1 MRSHDADNKRIEMT
15 VAKRKIG
22 YLDVHPVGL
31 GCMNLSHAYGPA
43 QEQKDAVKFL
53 RRAIDI
59 GYDFLDTATI
69 YGMGNNEKLIGEAL
83 KDRRNE
89 FVLASKCVM
98 DFKDG
103 KRLLDARPETIKL
116 ACEASLKRLQTDV
129 IDLYYMHRPDPN
141 VPIED
146 SVGAL
151 ADLVREGKIRMIGL
165 SEMSADTLRL
175 AHAVHPISAMQSEYS
190 LMTRNPEI
198 AVLDTCR
205 ELGVTFVPFS
215 PVGRGY
221 LADEPLD
228 PDAYHETDLRRTFP
242 RFTDPHF
249 SANLGLL
256 DKARQYASDIGCT
269 IAQLALAWTLAQDK
283 GSVPIP
289 GTTNLQHLQDNFD
302 AAAMILPAHMLTQIN
317 NDFAPDV
324 IAGPRYSALAQASVT
339 TEQFDFEA
347 V

>member
-1 MRSHDADNKRIEMT
+1 MT

-22 YLDVHPVGL
+22 NSEVHPVGL

-43 QEQKDAVKFL
+43 QEHDDAIAFL

-69 YGMGNNEKLIGEAL
+69 YGMGGNEKLIGEAL
-83 KDRRNE
+83 KDRRSE
-89 FVLASKCVM
+89 FLLASKCVM
-98 DFKDG
+98 GFKDG
-103 KRLLDARPETIKL
+103 KRLLDARPESIKS
-116 ACEASLKRLQTDV
+116 ACEASLERLQTDV

-141 VPIED
+141 VPIEE

-151 ADLVREGKIRMIGL
+151 ADLVGEGKIRMIGL
-165 SEMSADTLRL
+165 SEMSADTLRR
-175 AHAVHPISAMQSEYS
+175 AHAVHPVSAMQSEYS

-198 AVLDTCR
+198 AVLDACQ
-205 ELGVTFVPFS
+205 ELGVTFIPFS

-228 PDAYHETDLRRTFP
+228 PNNYQEGDLRRTFP

-249 SANLGLL
+249 SANLPLL
-256 DKARQYASDIGCT
+256 AIARQHAADLGCT

-283 GSVPIP
+283 GTIPIP
-289 GTTNLQHLQDNFD
+289 GTTNLQHLEDNFN
-302 AAAMILPAHMLTQIN
+302 AASIVLPADMLAQLN
-317 NDFAPDV
+317 KDFVPEAV
-324 IAGPRYSALAQASVT
+324 SGPRYSDPAQATVT
-339 TEQFDFEA
+339 TERFAFEQA
-347 V
+347 

>member
-1 MRSHDADNKRIEMT
+1 MT

-22 YLDVHPVGL
+22 NSEVHPVGL

-43 QEQKDAVKFL
+43 QEHDDAIAFL

-69 YGMGNNEKLIGEAL
+69 YGMGGNEKLIGEAL
-83 KDRRNE
+83 KDRRSE
-89 FVLASKCVM
+89 FLLASKCVM
-98 DFKDG
+98 GFKDG
-103 KRLLDARPETIKL
+103 KRLLDARPESIKS
-116 ACEASLKRLQTDV
+116 ACEASLERLQTDV

-141 VPIED
+141 VPIEE

-151 ADLVREGKIRMIGL
+151 ADLVGEGKIRMIGL
-165 SEMSADTLRL
+165 SEMSADTLRR
-175 AHAVHPISAMQSEYS
+175 AHAVHPVSAMQSEYS

-198 AVLDTCR
+198 AVLDACQ
-205 ELGVTFVPFS
+205 ELGVTFIPFS

-228 PDAYHETDLRRTFP
+228 PNNYQEGDLRRTFP

-249 SANLGLL
+249 SANLPLL
-256 DKARQYASDIGCT
+256 AIARQHAADLGCT

-283 GSVPIP
+283 GAIPIP
-289 GTTNLQHLQDNFD
+289 GTTNLQHLEDNFN
-302 AAAMILPAHMLTQIN
+302 AASIVLPADMLAQLN
-317 NDFAPDV
+317 KDFVPEAV
-324 IAGPRYSALAQASVT
+324 SGPRYSDPAQATVT
-339 TEQFDFEA
+339 TERFAFEQA
-347 V
+347 

>member
-1 MRSHDADNKRIEMT
+1 MSVT
-15 VAKRKIG
+15 KRKIG
-22 YLDVHPVGL
+22 SLEVHPVGL

-43 QEQKDAVKFL
+43 QDHKDAVNFL

-69 YGMGNNEKLIGEAL
+69 YGLGNNEKLIGEAL
-83 KDRRNE
+83 KDRRSE

-98 DFKDG
+98 GFKDG
-103 KRLLDARPETIKL
+103 KRLLDARPETIKR
-116 ACEASLKRLQTDV
+116 ACEASLERLQTDV

-151 ADLVREGKIRMIGL
+151 ADLVGEGKIRMIGL
-165 SEMSADTLRL
+165 SEMSADTLRA

-198 AVLDTCR
+198 AVLDACKA
-205 ELGVTFVPFS
+205 LGVTFVPFS

-228 PDAYHETDLRRTFP
+228 PNNYHQTDLRRTFP

-249 SANLGLL
+249 SANLKLL
-256 DKARQYASDIGCT
+256 DTARQYASDLGCT

-302 AAAMILPAHMLTQIN
+302 AAAIDLPADMLAQIN
-317 NDFAPDV
+317 SDFAPEA
-324 IAGPRYSALAQASVT
+324 IAGPRYSAVAQASVT
-339 TEQFDFEA
+339 TERFNFES

>member
-1 MRSHDADNKRIEMT
+1 MT
-15 VAKRKIG
+15 TVKRKIG
-22 YLDVHPVGL
+22 SLDVHPVGL

-43 QEQKDAVKFL
+43 MDHKDAIDFL
-53 RRAIDI
+53 LRAIDI

-83 KDRRNE
+83 KERRND

-98 DFKDG
+98 GFRDG
-103 KRLLDARPETIKL
+103 KRFLDARPETIKL
-116 ACEASLKRLQTDV
+116 ACEASLERLQTDV

-141 VPIED
+141 IPIED

-151 ADLVREGKIRMIGL
+151 ADLVGEGKIRMIGL
-165 SEMSADTLRL
+165 SEMSADTLRK

-198 AVLDTCR
+198 AVLDACR
-205 ELGVTFVPFS
+205 DLGVTFVPFS

-221 LADEPLD
+221 LADQPLD
-228 PDAYHETDLRRTFP
+228 PDQYHKTDLRRTFP

-256 DKARQYASDIGCT
+256 EKARQYASDIGCS
-269 IAQLALAWTLAQDK
+269 IAQLALSWTLAQDA

-302 AAAMILPAHMLTQIN
+302 AADIQLPIDVLTQMN
-317 NDFAPDV
+317 EDFAPHLV
-324 IAGPRYSALAQASVT
+324 SGPRYSDLAQATVT
-339 TEQFDFEA
+339 TEQFEFEET
-347 V
+347 

>member
-1 MRSHDADNKRIEMT
+1 MT
-15 VAKRKIG
+15 VTKRKIG
-22 YLDVHPVGL
+22 SLEVHPVGL

-43 QEQKDAVKFL
+43 QEKGEAIKFL
-53 RRAIDI
+53 RKAIDI

-69 YGMGNNEKLIGEAL
+69 YGMGNNEKLIGDAL
-83 KDRRNE
+83 KDRRSE

-98 DFKDG
+98 GFKDG
-103 KRLLDARPETIKL
+103 KRLLDARPETIKS
-116 ACEASLKRLQTDV
+116 ACEASLTRLQTDV

-151 ADLVREGKIRMIGL
+151 AELVDQGKIRMIGL
-165 SEMSADTLRL
+165 SEMSADTLRK
-175 AHAVHPISAMQSEYS
+175 AHAVHPIAAMQSEYS

-198 AVLDTCR
+198 AVLDACR

-228 PDAYHETDLRRTFP
+228 PNGYHKSDLRRTFP

-256 DKARQYASDIGCT
+256 DMARGYATELGCT

-289 GTTNLQHLQDNFD
+289 GTTNLQHLEDNYN
-302 AAAMILPAHMLTQIN
+302 AASIVLPADMLAQMN
-317 NDFAPDV
+317 SDFVPESV
-324 IAGPRYSALAQASVT
+324 SGPRYSKPAQASVT
-339 TEQFDFEA
+339 TERFDFEEA
-347 V
+347 

>member
-1 MRSHDADNKRIEMT
+1 MSVT
-15 VAKRKIG
+15 KRKVG
-22 YLDVHPVGL
+22 SLEVHPVGL

-43 QEQKDAVKFL
+43 QDHKDAVNFL

-69 YGMGNNEKLIGEAL
+69 YGLGNNEKLIGEAL
-83 KDRRNE
+83 KDRRSE

-98 DFKDG
+98 GFKDG
-103 KRLLDARPETIKL
+103 KRLLDARPETIKR
-116 ACEASLKRLQTDV
+116 ACEASLERLQTDV

-151 ADLVREGKIRMIGL
+151 ADLVGEGKIRMIGL
-165 SEMSADTLRL
+165 SEMSADTLRA

-198 AVLDTCR
+198 AVLEACKA
-205 ELGVTFVPFS
+205 LGVTFVPFS

-228 PDAYHETDLRRTFP
+228 PNNYHETDLRRTFP

-249 SANLGLL
+249 SANLKLL
-256 DKARQYASDIGCT
+256 DTARQYASDLGCT

-302 AAAMILPAHMLTQIN
+302 AAAIDLPADMLAQIN
-317 NDFAPDV
+317 SDFAPEA
-324 IAGPRYSALAQASVT
+324 IAGPRYSAVAQASVT
-339 TEQFDFEA
+339 TERFNFES

>member
-1 MRSHDADNKRIEMT
+1 MT

-22 YLDVHPVGL
+22 NSEVHPVGL

-43 QEQKDAVKFL
+43 QEHDDAIAFL

-69 YGMGNNEKLIGEAL
+69 YGMGGNEKLIGEAL
-83 KDRRNE
+83 KDRRSE
-89 FVLASKCVM
+89 FLLASKCVM
-98 DFKDG
+98 GFKDG
-103 KRLLDARPETIKL
+103 KRLLDARPESIKS
-116 ACEASLKRLQTDV
+116 ACEASLERLQTDV

-141 VPIED
+141 VPIEE

-151 ADLVREGKIRMIGL
+151 ADLVGEGKIRMIGL
-165 SEMSADTLRL
+165 SEMSADTLRR

-198 AVLDTCR
+198 AVLDACH
-205 ELGVTFVPFS
+205 ELGVTFIPFS

-228 PDAYHETDLRRTFP
+228 PDNYQEGDLRRTFP

-249 SANLGLL
+249 SANLPLL
-256 DKARQYASDIGCT
+256 AIVRQHAADLGCT

-283 GSVPIP
+283 GAIPIP
-289 GTTNLQHLQDNFD
+289 GTTNLQHLEDNFN
-302 AAAMILPAHMLTQIN
+302 AASIVLPADMLAQLN
-317 NDFAPDV
+317 EDFVPEAV
-324 IAGPRYSALAQASVT
+324 SGPRYSDPAQATVT
-339 TEQFDFEA
+339 TERFAFEQA
-347 V
+347 

>member
-1 MRSHDADNKRIEMT
+1 MSVT
-15 VAKRKIG
+15 KRKVG
-22 YLDVHPVGL
+22 SLEVHPVGL

-43 QEQKDAVKFL
+43 QDHKDAVNFL
-53 RRAIDI
+53 CRAIDI

-69 YGMGNNEKLIGEAL
+69 YGLGNNEKLIGEAL
-83 KDRRNE
+83 KGRRSE

-98 DFKDG
+98 GFKDG
-103 KRLLDARPETIKL
+103 KRLLDARPETIKR
-116 ACEASLKRLQTDV
+116 ACEASLERLQTDV

-151 ADLVREGKIRMIGL
+151 ADLVGEGKIRMIGL
-165 SEMSADTLRL
+165 SEMSADTLRA

-198 AVLDTCR
+198 AVLEACKA
-205 ELGVTFVPFS
+205 LGVTFVPFS

-228 PDAYHETDLRRTFP
+228 PNNYHETDLRRTFP

-249 SANLGLL
+249 SANLKLL
-256 DKARQYASDIGCT
+256 DTARQYASDLGCT

-302 AAAMILPAHMLTQIN
+302 AADIDLPADMLAQMN
-317 NDFAPDV
+317 SDFAPEA
-324 IAGPRYSALAQASVT
+324 IAGPRYSAVAQASVT
-339 TEQFDFEA
+339 TERFNFES

>member
-1 MRSHDADNKRIEMT
+1 MSVT
-15 VAKRKIG
+15 KRKVG
-22 YLDVHPVGL
+22 SLEVHPVGL

-43 QEQKDAVKFL
+43 QDHKDAVNFL

-69 YGMGNNEKLIGEAL
+69 YGLGNNEKLIGEAL
-83 KDRRNE
+83 KDRRSE

-98 DFKDG
+98 GFKDG
-103 KRLLDARPETIKL
+103 KRLLDARPETIKR
-116 ACEASLKRLQTDV
+116 ACEASLERLQTDV

-151 ADLVREGKIRMIGL
+151 ADLVGEGKIRMIGL
-165 SEMSADTLRL
+165 SEMSADTLRA

-198 AVLDTCR
+198 AVLEACKA
-205 ELGVTFVPFS
+205 LGVTFVPFS

-228 PDAYHETDLRRTFP
+228 PNNYHETDLRRTFP

-249 SANLGLL
+249 SANLKLL
-256 DKARQYASDIGCT
+256 DTARQYASDLGCT

-302 AAAMILPAHMLTQIN
+302 AAAIGLPADMLAQMN
-317 NDFAPDV
+317 SDFAPEA
-324 IAGPRYSALAQASVT
+324 IAGPRYSAVAQASVT
-339 TEQFDFEA
+339 TERFNFES

>member
-1 MRSHDADNKRIEMT
+1 MT

-22 YLDVHPVGL
+22 SLEVHHVGL
-31 GCMNLSHAYGPA
+31 GCMNLRHAYGPA
-43 QEQKDAVKFL
+43 QSHRDAVNFL
-53 RRAIDI
+53 RQAIDI

-83 KDRRNE
+83 KDRRQE
-89 FVLASKCVM
+89 YVLASKCVM
-98 DFKDG
+98 GFKDG
-103 KRLLDARPETIKL
+103 KRLLDARPETIKR
-116 ACEASLKRLQTDV
+116 ACEASLERLQTDV

-151 ADLVREGKIRMIGL
+151 ADLVGEGKIRMIGL

-205 ELGVTFVPFS
+205 ALGVTFVPFS

-228 PDAYHETDLRRTFP
+228 PNGYHESDLRRTFP

-249 SANLGLL
+249 SANLKLL
-256 DKARQYASDIGCT
+256 DKARQYARDLDCT

-283 GSVPIP
+283 GAVPIP

-302 AAAMILPAHMLTQIN
+302 AGAIELSTEMLAQLN
-317 NDFAPDV
+317 EDFAPDL
-324 IAGPRYSALAQASVT
+324 IAGPRYSEIAQATVT
-339 TEQFDFEA
+339 TERFDFETA
-347 V
+347 

>member
-1 MRSHDADNKRIEMT
+1 
-15 VAKRKIG
+15 
-22 YLDVHPVGL
+22 
-31 GCMNLSHAYGPA
+31 MNLSHAYGPA
-43 QEQKDAVKFL
+43 QDHDDAVAFL

-69 YGMGNNEKLIGEAL
+69 YGMGNNEKLIGEAM
-83 KDRRNE
+83 KNRRNE

-98 DFKDG
+98 GFKEG
-103 KRLLDARPETIKL
+103 KRLLDARPDAIKR
-116 ACEASLKRLQTDV
+116 ACEASLERLQTDV

-151 ADLVREGKIRMIGL
+151 ADLVRQGKIRMIGL
-165 SEMSADTLRL
+165 SEMSADMLRK

-198 AVLDTCR
+198 AVIDACQ

-228 PDAYHETDLRRTFP
+228 PNAYHEGDLRRTFP

-249 SANLGLL
+249 SANLPLL
-256 DKARQYASDIGCT
+256 EKAKQYATDLNCT
-269 IAQLALAWTLAQDK
+269 VAQLALAWTLAQDK
-283 GSVPIP
+283 SAVPIP
-289 GTTNLQHLQDNFD
+289 GTTNLQHLEDNFN
-302 AAAMILPAHMLTQIN
+302 AAAIEMPTDLLTQLNGEFSAESIS
-317 NDFAPDV
+317 
-324 IAGPRYSALAQASVT
+324 GPRYSAAAQATVT
-339 TEQFDFEA
+339 TERFAFED
-347 V
+347 

>member
-1 MRSHDADNKRIEMT
+1 MSVT
-15 VAKRKIG
+15 KRKVG
-22 YLDVHPVGL
+22 SLEVHPVGL

-43 QEQKDAVKFL
+43 QDHKDAVNFL

-69 YGMGNNEKLIGEAL
+69 YGLGNNEKLIGEAL
-83 KDRRNE
+83 KDRRSE

-98 DFKDG
+98 GFKDG
-103 KRLLDARPETIKL
+103 KRLLDARPETIKR
-116 ACEASLKRLQTDV
+116 ACEASLERLQTDV

-151 ADLVREGKIRMIGL
+151 ADLVGEGKIRMIGL
-165 SEMSADTLRL
+165 SEMSADTLRA

-198 AVLDTCR
+198 AVLDACKA
-205 ELGVTFVPFS
+205 LGVTFVPFS

-228 PDAYHETDLRRTFP
+228 PNNYHETDLRRTFP

-249 SANLGLL
+249 SANLKLL
-256 DKARQYASDIGCT
+256 DTARQYASDLGCT

-302 AAAMILPAHMLTQIN
+302 AAAIDLPADMLAQMN
-317 NDFAPDV
+317 SDFAPEA
-324 IAGPRYSALAQASVT
+324 IAGPRYSAVAQASVT
-339 TEQFDFEA
+339 TERFNFES